1 MKSTETII
9 GNWDIAKVRS
19 DFPVLHQTLQGHP
32 LVYFDNAATTQKP
45 QVVIDALVDY
55 YQNYNANIHRGIHT
69 LAERAT
75 AAYELTRDTIKAM
88 LKAAHREEIIFTSGT
103 TQGINLVAQTYGK
116 ANLKPGDEILIT
128 GMEHHSNI
136 VPWQMLC
143 EQTGASLKVVPV
155 TDAGEL
161 DLEAFESLLSERTKI
176 LACVY
181 VSNSLGTINPVKW
194 MTQQAHAFGAKVLL
208 DGAQSTSHLDI
219 DVQDLD
225 CDFYVF
231 SGHKLYGPTGIGA
244 LYGKKELLEAMPPY
258 QGGGEMIKEVTFEKT
273 TYNELPYKFE
283 AGTPNIADTV
293 AFNAAINY
301 LGQLGK
307 NNASAYENQLLHY
320 GTQLLNAIEGVSII
334 GQAKEKISVLS
345 FTVEG
350 VHPQDIGIM
359 LDLYGIA
366 IRTGHHCTQPLMER
380 FKIPGTCR
388 ASLAFYN
395 TSEELDIFAAGLR
408 KAISKLK

>member
-1 MKSTETII
+1 MNTTLNI
-9 GNWDIAKVRS
+9 NTWDIAKVRA
-19 DFPVLHQTLQGHP
+19 DFPVLHQSLQGKP

-45 QVVIDALVDY
+45 QVVIDAIVDY
-55 YQNYNANIHRGIHT
+55 YQGYNANIHRGIHT
-69 LAERAT
+69 LAEKAT

-88 LKAAHREEIIFTSGT
+88 LNAAHREEIIFTSGT
-103 TQGINLVAQTYGK
+103 TQSINLVAQTFGK
-116 ANLKPGDEILIT
+116 ANLKPGDEVLIS

-136 VPWQMLC
+136 VPWQMIC
-143 EQTGASLKVVPV
+143 KEKGASLKVIPV
-155 TDAGEL
+155 TDSGEL
-161 DLEAFESLLSERTKI
+161 DLEAFENMLSEKTKI
-176 LACVY
+176 LAIVY

-194 MTQQAHAFGAKVLL
+194 MTEKAHNVGAKVLI

-231 SGHKLYGPTGIGA
+231 SAHKLYGPTGVGA

-258 QGGGEMIKEVTFEKT
+258 QGGGEMIKDVTFEKT

-301 LGQLGK
+301 LTNLGK
-307 NNASAYENQLLHY
+307 NRAAAFENELLKY
-320 GTQLLNAIEGVSII
+320 GTSLLESIDGVKII

-345 FTVEG
+345 FVVEG

-359 LDLYGIA
+359 LDLYGVA
-366 IRTGHHCTQPLMER
+366 IRTGHHCTQPLMDR